1 MNLKTSNVKTKSETQ
16 FNVRYSLFSGKAF
29 VNFWKF
35 WKLFATFGLR
45 KKRKEK
51 GWTPFCRYLNAV
63 ELVLHNYRVVL
74 QMLNIVWKLSS
85 VLSIDCIENKHDGK
99 KCWTNSSWSPCGH
112 IIFLEILKKLRQM
125 VQYSHGEH
133 WVVQYVDHWLLEWN
147 M

>member
-51 GWTPFCRYLNAV
+51 GGTPFCRYLNAV
-63 ELVLHNYRVVL
+63 KLVLHNYRVVL
-74 QMLNIVWKLSS
+74 QMLNIVWKLSL
-85 VLSIDCIENKHDGK
+85 VLSIECRENKHDSK
-99 KCWTNSSWSPCGH
+99 KCWANSSWSHCGH
-112 IIFLEILKKLRQM
+112 IIFLEILKSWVRWFSIPM
-125 VQYSHGEH
+125 VNIG
-133 WVVQYVDHWLLEWN
+133 VVQYVDHWLLEWN